1 MSRHDDE
8 RVVDPYEL
16 VEQHWPYDG
25 PYSDELTTAAALMI
39 ARLGRYLNNA
49 TQKRDGLPYIAVV
62 GRVLAELHA
71 SVAGYE
77 QLLVQL
83 AGYVEREAE
92 TNPSVHDD
100 RYDRPGAATA
110 RELVGDL
117 RDDVLPAIRSVADAL
132 DVAARGGYHLGSN

>member
-1 MSRHDDE
+1 
-8 RVVDPYEL
+8 
-16 VEQHWPYDG
+16 
-25 PYSDELTTAAALMI
+25 MI

-83 AGYVEREAE
+83 ARYVEREAE
-92 TNPSVHDD
+92 TNPSVYDD
-100 RYDRPGAATA
+100 RHDRPGAATA
-110 RELVGDL
+110 RELAGDL

>member
-1 MSRHDDE
+1 MSRRDDE
-8 RVVDPYEL
+8 WVVDPYEL

-25 PYSDELTTAAALMI
+25 PYSEELTAAAALMI

-49 TQKRDGLPYIAVV
+49 TQKRGGLPSIAVV
-62 GRVLAELHA
+62 GRVLAELHS

-83 AGYVEREAE
+83 ARYVEREAE
-92 TNPSVHDD
+92 TNRSVYDD
-100 RYDRPGAATA
+100 RYDRHGAATA
-110 RELVGDL
+110 RELAGDL

-132 DVAARGGYHLGSN
+132 EGAARGGYHLGSN